1 MKKTSVYLDS
11 EHERTL
17 RWAAEAEG
25 RPQAE
30 VLREAI
36 REHAERILRRRD
48 RNFVMDGIAEGP
60 GGSIA
65 DIPEEEL
72 LKGFGE

>member
-1 MKKTSVYLDS
+1 MKKTSVYLDE
-11 EHERTL
+11 EHAAEL
-17 RWAAEAEG
+17 RRLAEAEG

-30 VLREAI
+30 
-36 REHAERILRRRD
+36 ILRDAILVYAAQARPKRT
-48 RNFVMDGIAEGP
+48 FKMAGAVKGP